1 MLEGGPITDQKL
13 QEFQQTLADWERA
26 GYKFQDQEF
35 ASDIRSLLGFATLN
49 RSRLD
54 FGRYTWQ
61 RASDVY
67 GSSEFL
73 WNDICVNDIRQGD
86 LGDCY
91 LLSAIAALAEYPNRV
106 KQLFVS
112 DRANQTG
119 LYSVELC
126 IGGIWQQVWL
136 DDFFPYC
143 PRKQDFAFCKTKQK
157 EIWVMLLEKAYAK
170 VYGGYDNIN
179 GGTIDEA
186 LHELTGAPTKFHM
199 IKNKRLSEED
209 WQVITDAERRGF
221 VMGCCTG
228 NFTGTGNDA
237 NDGSTG
243 LSGSHAYT
251 LLGAYELVSEGA
263 KKRLLQPGER
273 SSPNNERILKLR
285 NPWGHS
291 EWKGQLSDSSAY
303 WTSNLEAELNYNRD
317 KEDGIFFMGVRD
329 FEQFFV
335 EFQVCH
341 FHDRYL
347 YNAKSYVTAPSDETL
362 LTFTIAK
369 PGVYYFSVNQLNS
382 RQFKPAMMYQ
392 YSPLSLMVV
401 RQTPSGS
408 FEFVGAVSDA
418 YREIFIEQDCQLG
431 VYFAYILTPWTR
443 RVNQFS
449 FAVYGPEV
457 VEFGPA
463 DPKYLNEEMKQTL
476 KIGKARTDK
485 VPVSNFASQGYPLIE
500 YKYMGQTDP
509 LKYVYFNNKTADVE
523 LVATVTFNQFDFAEV
538 LPPYSGKKCEV
549 LVPPGQERILLYRS
563 QPHQSRI
570 TFNVTATFKQA
581 VRDPGSLVDKIKAQG
596 FRQVREDWSG
606 RDVGISVFAMN
617 HKSGMH
623 VYYENNSQQLLVE
636 DVTYRLTNCAIEG
649 LDGPSYRAHVEPG
662 STCLVTISQTDPRA
676 PFTMEPVSC
685 SYQLY
690 N

>member
-1 MLEGGPITDQKL
+1 M
-13 QEFQQTLADWERA
+13 
-26 GYKFQDQEF
+26 
-35 ASDIRSLLGFATLN
+35 RSLLGFATLN
-49 RSRLD
+49 RSRID

-67 GSSEFL
+67 GTSEFV

-91 LLSAIAALAEYPNRV
+91 LLSAIAALAEYPERV
-106 KQLFVS
+106 KHLFVS
-112 DRANQTG
+112 DQANQTG
-119 LYSVELC
+119 IYSVELC
-126 IGGIWQQVWL
+126 IGGIWQQIWL
-136 DDFFPYC
+136 DDYFPFS
-143 PRKQDFAFCKTKQK
+143 PSRQDFAFCKTKQK

-186 LHELTGAPTKFHM
+186 LHEITGAPTKFHM
-199 IKNKRLSEED
+199 IKGKRLSEEN
-209 WQVITDAERRGF
+209 WQNITDAERRGF

-228 NFTGTGNDA
+228 NFTGTGNDS

-251 LLGAYELVSEGA
+251 LLGAYELVTEGSR
-263 KKRLLQPGER
+263 KRLLRAGEK
-273 SSPNNERILKLR
+273 SSPYNERILKLR

-291 EWKGQLSDSSAY
+291 EWKGNFSDNSMY
-303 WTSNLEAELNYNRD
+303 WTSQLEAELNYNRD
-317 KEDGIFFMGVRD
+317 KEDGIFFMSVKD

-335 EFQVCH
+335 EFQICH
-341 FHDRYL
+341 YHDRYH

-362 LTFTIAK
+362 LTFKINA
-369 PGVYYFSVNQLNS
+369 PGIYYFSINQLNS
-382 RQFKPAMMYQ
+382 RQFKPGEQYQ

-401 RQTPSGS
+401 RQNPNGS
-408 FEFVGAVSDA
+408 YSFVGAVSDA
-418 YREIFIEQDCQLG
+418 YREIFIEQTCEAG

-449 FAVYGPEV
+449 FAIYGPELI
-457 VEFGPA
+457 EFAPA
-463 DPKYLNEEMKQTL
+463 DAKYMNEDMKHTL

-485 VPVSNFASQGYPLIE
+485 LPVSNFASQGYPQIE

-509 LKYVYFNNKTADVE
+509 LKYVYFNNHTPDVE
-523 LVATVTFNQFDFAEV
+523 LIATVNFNQFDFAEV
-538 LPPYSGKKCEV
+538 LPPYSGKRCEV
-549 LVPPGQERILLYRS
+549 VVLPGQEMILLYRT
-563 QPHQSRI
+563 QALQSRI

-581 VRDPGSLVDKIKAQG
+581 IADSVSLVDKIKAQG
-596 FRQVREDWSG
+596 FYQAREDWSG
-606 RDVGISVFAMN
+606 RDVGISVYAMN
-617 HKSGMH
+617 YKEGMH
-623 VYYENNSQQLLVE
+623 VYYENNSRLLLVE
-636 DVTYRLTNCAIEG
+636 DVTYQLSNCRIEG

-662 STCLVTISQTDPRA
+662 NTCLVTLCRVDQNA
-676 PFTMEPVSC
+676 PFSMTPVSC
-685 SYQLY
+685 SYELY